1 MPRLL
6 GVMIEGGPVHIGLD
20 PAVVGTFRSWRQG
33 RFAPEA
39 CGILLGMQWSTRW
52 EVTEATPPQ
61 SGDRRQQC
69 SYVREMQGHM
79 QIATDRWQH
88 SGGLIG
94 YLGEWHTHPQSHA
107 SPSGKDLAELC
118 KISQR
123 NRTLT
128 VSIVVGHK
136 SCSAIF
142 ARGGRVTHVRGFEL

>member
-1 MPRLL
+1 MSRLL
-6 GVMIEGGPVHIGLD
+6 GVVVDGGAAHIGLD

-39 CGILLGMQWSTRW
+39 CGILLGMQWPTRW

-61 SGDRRQQC
+61 LGDRRRQH
-69 SYVREMQGHM
+69 SYVRETPDHM
-79 QIATDRWQH
+79 EIAMSRWEQ

-94 YLGEWHTHPQSHA
+94 YLGEWHTHPESHA
-107 SPSGKDLAELC
+107 SPSSRDLAELC

-128 VSIVVGHK
+128 LSIVVGHK
-136 SCSAIF
+136 TCSAAF
-142 ARGGRVTHVRGFEL
+142 ARGGRVTHVRRFEI